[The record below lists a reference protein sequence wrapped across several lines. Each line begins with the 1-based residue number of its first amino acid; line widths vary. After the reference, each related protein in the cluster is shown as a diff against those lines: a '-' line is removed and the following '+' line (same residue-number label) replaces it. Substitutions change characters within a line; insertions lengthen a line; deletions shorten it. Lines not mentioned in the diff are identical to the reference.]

1 MVLYPYYALFQALVL
16 PPLGALYYLWLWCKR
31 GTLKPPGRYRI
42 GLRRGTLDLSL
53 WEPPAGPRIA
63 WVARVVRMTALQR

>member
-16 PPLGALYYLWLWCKR
+16 PPLALYYLWLWCKR

-63 WVARVVRMTALQR
+63 WVARVVRITALQR